1 MHIKAYIRYLV
12 VFLVLFGLHSC
23 QLFVSTEPNKEAVAR
38 VGRSFLYAA
47 DLPDFSYL
55 SDSQA
60 IKEAKDRYIEDWAI
74 KQLMFQNALTNLPE
88 DVQWQLNQLVE
99 NYRTDLYTKSYFDLI
114 SFDPTDTVISEE
126 ELQLLYER
134 EQQSLLLD
142 QDLVKLR
149 YIALNQS
156 YSKPDEVMNRFKR
169 YNEEDQ
175 RFIDSLGRHNYLKD
189 VQLNDSVWLK
199 SSAIAK
205 RINPITYQNV
215 ADYLQAYQFFDIRD
229 STGFYFGQVL
239 DTRKKGD
246 IAPYIFALIELKQ
259 IVQNRKRFER
269 LERQK
274 QGMVSEAIRKN
285 TYETYE

>member
-47 DLPDFSYL
+47 DLPDFSYP

-60 IKEAKDRYIEDWAI
+60 IKEAEDRYIEDWAI

-114 SFDPTDTVISEE
+114 SFDPTDTVISED

-246 IAPYIFALIELKQ
+246 IAPYTFALIELKQ

>member
-99 NYRTDLYTKSYFDLI
+99 NYRTDLYTKSYFYLI

-126 ELQLLYER
+126 ELQLLY
-134 EQQSLLLD
+134 
-142 QDLVKLR
+142 
-149 YIALNQS
+149 
-156 YSKPDEVMNRFKR
+156 
-169 YNEEDQ
+169 
-175 RFIDSLGRHNYLKD
+175 
-189 VQLNDSVWLK
+189 
-199 SSAIAK
+199 
-205 RINPITYQNV
+205 
-215 ADYLQAYQFFDIRD
+215 
-229 STGFYFGQVL
+229 
-239 DTRKKGD
+239 
-246 IAPYIFALIELKQ
+246 
-259 IVQNRKRFER
+259 
-269 LERQK
+269 
-274 QGMVSEAIRKN
+274 
-285 TYETYE
+285 

>member
-215 ADYLQAYQFFDIRD
+215 ADYLQDYQFFDIRD

-246 IAPYIFALIELKQ
+246 IAPYTFALIELKQ

>member
-60 IKEAKDRYIEDWAI
+60 IKEAKYRYIEDWAI
-74 KQLMFQNALTNLPE
+74 KQLMFQNTLTNLPE

-246 IAPYIFALIELKQ
+246 IAPYTFALIELKQ